1 MKTLIYRL
9 RKLLGKESVLVSEG
23 RISLNPKL
31 CWIDIW
37 SFQQTWEQFS
47 NEQQNNGNTN
57 TLSTLTQHLS
67 RLYRG
72 PFLAQNDATWALA
85 TREQLQGQIVRA
97 LDLCAEHAEQSGHWR
112 EAQALL
118 QKGID
123 LDPLSENFYRR
134 LMLCYHKLGQ
144 SAEALSI
151 YRRCQRTL
159 SVSLGISPSP
169 ETIAAANQLRSGS

>member
-1 MKTLIYRL
+1 MASWPTPHSIVNSLHYVSTTTTTLRT
-9 RKLLGKESVLVSEG
+9 RKLLLQLCTAFGTSEWAD
-23 RISLNPKL
+23 SA
-31 CWIDIW
+31 
-37 SFQQTWEQFS
+37 
-47 NEQQNNGNTN
+47 
-57 TLSTLTQHLS
+57 
-67 RLYRG
+67 LYRG
-72 PFLAQNDATWALA
+72 LVALA
-85 TREQLQGQIVRA
+85 YALHGGQRK
-97 LDLCAEHAEQSGHWR
+97 QSGHWR